1 MKGGETKMY
10 LLKRTSKGGGYVS
23 KPGHKSSYVKNLKYA
38 RKFQTIEEADHH
50 RCVENEVIIDL
61 ERLLDELRY

>member
-1 MKGGETKMY
+1 MF
-10 LLKRTSKGGGYVS
+10 LLKRTSKGGGYVG

-38 RKFQTIEEADHH
+38 RKFQTIEEANDH
-50 RCVENEVIIDL
+50 RCEQNEVIINL